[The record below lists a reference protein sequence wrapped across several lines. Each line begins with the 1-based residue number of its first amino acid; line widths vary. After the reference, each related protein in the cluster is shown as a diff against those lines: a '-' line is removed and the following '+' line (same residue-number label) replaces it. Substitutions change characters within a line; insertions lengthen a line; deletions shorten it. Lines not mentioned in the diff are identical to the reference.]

1 MADATAL
8 DGRTE
13 QDTDQQHRA
22 DEGTTGGRGSPAA
35 GRERLWAGA
44 QGRVLVG
51 VFVLAFLEAFES
63 MAVSTA
69 MPAVARDLHALG
81 AIALAF
87 SVPLAVSVVARSAAG
102 TSMDRR
108 GPGRGLRL
116 GVALFVVG
124 LVVAGLAPSMPVFLV
139 GRAVQ
144 GYATG
149 LTGVGL
155 WVLVGRVFPEH
166 LRPRVFSVMA
176 GAWVLP
182 ALVGPGIAGIVSELV
197 GWRWVFL
204 SVPPLAIAS
213 YGLLRSALRQV
224 DDAFTRR
231 RDAAPAG
238 GPATVEPTVEPA
250 TQPAEPA
257 PEAGAGAEAEPARPV
272 DRPRASR
279 PATGRRAVAWS
290 LPVSVAL
297 LVTSGSGQG
306 GGVLGPVLLV
316 AAVAAVVVAA
326 PRLLPAGTWTGRRG
340 LPSTMGARSL
350 VAAGYLGAEAYL
362 PLSLVEHQG
371 MSLTTAGLLLT
382 ASAVAWSAGA
392 WLGAHAPALASPAL
406 RVRLGS
412 VLVVVGAAGTALAV
426 SPGLPVWPVAALWT
440 VAGLGMGL
448 SSPTFAVLVMG
459 ASGPREQGV
468 NSAAM
473 QTNDVVVQS
482 LVLAVGAAVFAGLVE
497 GLPTGAFVGVA
508 ALATAAAAL
517 GAALTG
523 RLGPRRPDGALRAV

>member
-8 DGRTE
+8 DGRTG
-13 QDTDQQHRA
+13 QDTD
-22 DEGTTGGRGSPAA
+22 DEQRTAGSDPAG

-87 SVPLAVSVVARSAAG
+87 SVPLAVSVVARTAAG

-124 LVVAGLAPSMPVFLV
+124 LVVAGLAPSMPVFLL

-166 LRPRVFSVMA
+166 LRARVFSVMA

-182 ALVGPGIAGIVSELV
+182 ALVGPGIAGIVSELA

-204 SVPPLAIAS
+204 SVPPLAMAS
-213 YGLLRSALRQV
+213 FGLLRTSLRQV
-224 DDAFTRR
+224 DATFARQREAEATDPDA
-231 RDAAPAG
+231 DAADP
-238 GPATVEPTVEPA
+238 GPDA
-250 TQPAEPA
+250 AEPLA
-257 PEAGAGAEAEPARPV
+257 P
-272 DRPRASR
+272 PRDQR
-279 PATGRRAVAWS
+279 PATGRRALAWS
-290 LPVSVAL
+290 LPISVAL

-316 AAVAAVVVAA
+316 VAVAAVVVAA

-340 LPSTMGARSL
+340 LPSTMSARSL

-371 MSLTTAGLLLT
+371 MSLTAAGLLLT
-382 ASAVAWSAGA
+382 ASAVAWSAAA
-392 WLGAHAPALASPAL
+392 WLGAHAPALASPAR

-412 VLVVVGAAGTALAV
+412 VCVVVGAAGTALAV
-426 SPGLPVWPVAALWT
+426 SPGAPLWPVAALWT
-440 VAGLGMGL
+440 LAGFGMGL
-448 SSPTFAVLVMG
+448 SNPTFAVLVMD

-482 LVLAVGAAVFAGLVE
+482 LVLAVGAAVFAGLVTA
-497 GLPTGAFVGVA
+497 LPTGAFLGVA
-508 ALATAAAAL
+508 ALAVAIAAL

-523 RLGPRRPDGALRAV
+523 RLGPRRRAEALPAV

>member
-13 QDTDQQHRA
+13 QDTGVAGEH
-22 DEGTTGGRGSPAA
+22 PAG

-51 VFVLAFLEAFES
+51 VFVLAFLEAFEA

-69 MPAVARDLHALG
+69 MPAVARELHALG

-87 SVPLAVSVVARSAAG
+87 SVPLAVSVVSRAAAG
-102 TSMDRR
+102 SSMDRR

-124 LVVAGLAPSMPVFLV
+124 LVVAGLAPTMPVFLL

-166 LRPRVFSVMA
+166 LRARVFSVMA

-182 ALVGPGIAGIVSELV
+182 ALVGPGIAGLVSELA

-204 SVPPLAIAS
+204 SVPPLALAS
-213 YGLLRSALRQV
+213 FGLLRGALRRV
-224 DDAFTRR
+224 DDAFRAQ
-231 RDAAPAG
+231 RDAGMAAKAD
-238 GPATVEPTVEPA
+238 GP
-250 TQPAEPA
+250 
-257 PEAGAGAEAEPARPV
+257 PARGP
-272 DRPRASR
+272 R
-279 PATGRRAVAWS
+279 PATGRRALAWS

-306 GGVLGPVLLV
+306 GGLTGPVLLV

-340 LPSTMGARSL
+340 LPSTMSARSL
-350 VAAGYLGAEAYL
+350 VAAGYLGAETYL
-362 PLSLVEHQG
+362 PLSLVEHRG
-371 MSLTTAGLLLT
+371 MSLAAAGLLLT
-382 ASAVAWSAGA
+382 ASAVAWSAAA
-392 WLGAHAPALASPAL
+392 WLGAHAPVLAAPVR

-412 VLVVVGAAGTALAV
+412 VCVVVGAAGTALAGA
-426 SPGLPVWPVAALWT
+426 PQLPLWTVAALWT
-440 VAGLGMGL
+440 LAGLGMGL
-448 SSPTFAVLVMG
+448 SNPTFAVMVMDASG
-459 ASGPREQGV
+459 ASEQGV

-482 LVLAVGAAVFAGLVE
+482 LVLAVGAAVFAGLVAAR
-497 GLPTGAFVGVA
+497 PAGAFVVVC
-508 ALATAAAAL
+508 ALAVATAAL
-517 GAALTG
+517 GLALTA
-523 RLGPRRPDGALRAV
+523 RLGPRRRTGAPAPL

>member
-8 DGRTE
+8 DGRTG
-13 QDTDQQHRA
+13 QDT
-22 DEGTTGGRGSPAA
+22 GGHHTDD
-35 GRERLWAGA
+35 RLWAGA

-51 VFVLAFLEAFES
+51 VFVLAFLEAFEA

-69 MPAVARDLHALG
+69 MPAVARELHAVG

-87 SVPLAVSVVARSAAG
+87 SVPLAVSVVARAAAG
-102 TSMDRR
+102 SSMDRT

-124 LVVAGLAPSMPVFLV
+124 LVAAGLAPSMPVFLLA
-139 GRAVQ
+139 RAVQ

-166 LRPRVFSVMA
+166 LRARVFSVMA

-182 ALVGPGIAGIVSELV
+182 ALVGPGIAGLVSELA

-204 SVPPLAIAS
+204 SVPPLALAS
-213 YGLLRSALRQV
+213 FGLLRGALRRV
-224 DDAFTRR
+224 DEAFARQR
-231 RDAAPAG
+231 
-238 GPATVEPTVEPA
+238 
-250 TQPAEPA
+250 
-257 PEAGAGAEAEPARPV
+257 EAEPADPGTDTRTDTP
-272 DRPRASR
+272 DAGPATLPPRDQR
-279 PATGRRAVAWS
+279 PATGRRALGWS

-306 GGVLGPVLLV
+306 GGILGPVLLV

-340 LPSTMGARSL
+340 LPSTMSARSL
-350 VAAGYLGAEAYL
+350 VAAGYLGAETYL
-362 PLSLVEHQG
+362 PLSLVEHRG

-382 ASAVAWSAGA
+382 ASAVAWSAAA
-392 WLGAHAPALASPAL
+392 WLGAHAPVLASPAR

-412 VLVVVGAAGTALAV
+412 LCVVVGAAGTALAAA
-426 SPGLPVWPVAALWT
+426 PALPLWPVVALWT
-440 VAGLGMGL
+440 LAGFGMGL
-448 SSPTFAVLVMG
+448 SNPTFAVLVMD
-459 ASGPREQGV
+459 ASGPTAQGV

-482 LVLAVGAAVFAGLVE
+482 LVLAVGAAAFAGLVG
-497 GLPTGAFVGVA
+497 GLPTGAFVVVCGLAV
-508 ALATAAAAL
+508 ATAAL
-517 GAALTG
+517 GLALTT
-523 RLGPRRPDGALRAV
+523 RLGPRRREVVPTVA